1 MPSSSRTSLSALEL
15 EHPSNA
21 PTNQITKAE
30 TGNTSES
37 TEDVLETVG
46 LINQKVNDATEP
58 AQAIINSLAVEPD
71 VESATKTRKRRDKKS
86 TSTRTDTTKSKTTAR
101 SRKTTKSSRKT
112 KTT

>member
-21 PTNQITKAE
+21 PTNQTAKAE

-46 LINQKVNDATEP
+46 LISQKVNDATEP

-71 VESATKTRKRRDKKS
+71 VESATKTRKRQAKKS
-86 TSTRTDTTKSKTTAR
+86 TSTRIATSNTKTTAP